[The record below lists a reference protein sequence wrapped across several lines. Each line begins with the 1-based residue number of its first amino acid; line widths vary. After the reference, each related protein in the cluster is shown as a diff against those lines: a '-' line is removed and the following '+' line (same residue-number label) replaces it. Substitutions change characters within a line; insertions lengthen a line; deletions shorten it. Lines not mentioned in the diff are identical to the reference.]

1 MTATGTPTPALSP
14 SLAQAPGL
22 PCLQWTSRV
31 SCPQHS
37 FILAKARRSAQ
48 PTAGIYK
55 SLRDSGPPGPGGHR
69 SLLSW
74 ASWDCDN
81 QKASSGQALK
91 PKALQNSRLKHTTPV
106 CPWERPVSL
115 SRCFNLS
122 DRLQACCMPRAY
134 RGALTSLRHETPSLC
149 ASLVLSQLTS
159 IPQRELI
166 HSSKAPGHHTE
177 TPQLQGENQRNHK
190 SMKIVQDVAEK
201 SIGKW
206 RNQRTNQKI
215 TRDKYK

>member
-22 PCLQWTSRV
+22 PCLQWASCV
-31 SCPQHS
+31 SCPPSSLLKPGGQHS
-37 FILAKARRSAQ
+37 PQRV
-48 PTAGIYK
+48 YK

-91 PKALQNSRLKHTTPV
+91 PKALHNSRLKHTIPV
-106 CPWERPVSL
+106 CPWERPISL

-134 RGALTSLRHETPSLC
+134 RGALTSLRQETPSLC
-149 ASLVLSQLTS
+149 ASLVFSQLTS

-166 HSSKAPGHHTE
+166 RSSKAPVHHTE
-177 TPQLQGENQRNHK
+177 TSQLQGENQRNHK
-190 SMKIVQDVAEK
+190 SVKIVQDVAEK